1 MFGKRFSLTA
11 AVFALAFLLPSL
23 GFSAGSHNFDGKWK
37 LIPNKSSEISLYR
50 NLSLEIH
57 QKGSRVTLIQKWGT
71 RRFFA
76 DTLVLKTGGKVNK
89 IKIKNRVFPTNVFM
103 GLRMAVGK
111 NRKIKAFW
119 EKNGKVL
126 RLEMTYPLL
135 SSQGGTEVSATHIL
149 ALTSDAHV
157 MTYTVRRST
166 RDATPPIIYVL
177 KKDRYREAYVMHLAD
192 NWEVKGG
199 LDQQAFLISLQ
210 GLANTTAPRLYFI
223 YPKDWPVTFTPL
235 IYNFLQKH
243 MNFTFKELKTP
254 EQALQTLK
262 PFVKGYVI
270 WDPNV
275 RTSLI
280 VAFTV
285 AGLERAVVV
294 DEKMIPLVEK
304 AGLKKVADFRGKF
317 TGQTDYQIYKW
328 AYQKYWK
335 RCNKDLVLW
344 MGGDAGKIMKPG
356 MADWGISMKTFF
368 TDLSTRK
375 TDTLEYSLADKI
387 LSEMH
392 PLSMVMGWHSYAKD
406 LEREFV
412 TLVSSHGFAV
422 EGLNTTPNQSFMY
435 RIPPTPGFKYKN
447 NGHVVPGKKY
457 IPENKVYIT
466 CVQSDGIGL
475 GAWTKP
481 GRGEIPYTWEISL
494 QKYLPSALLEY
505 FYTDATP
512 NDYFIGALSGPGYI
526 YPKAVPPKLLPGLLR
541 EADKKMQQL
550 DLQYFD
556 VMDYSEGATVEG
568 NTELTKQ
575 VVNAYYKYM
584 PHAQG
589 FLNGYAPA
597 FTFAIKDKRPF
608 ISFDYYLSPTRDEN
622 AAVADIEEL
631 STINAKRPY
640 FLLLHVRESSDIK
653 RVQRILNKLKTK
665 IDYELVPLDIFM
677 KMAGEK
683 PTFKQCFLKK

>member
-1 MFGKRFSLTA
+1 MILLGVVLSLSFVLPVWGA
-11 AVFALAFLLPSL
+11 AQGNRAFE
-23 GFSAGSHNFDGKWK
+23 GKWK
-37 LIPNKSSEISLYR
+37 LIPKKSSEISLYR

-57 QKGSRVTLIQKWGT
+57 QNGPKVTLIEKWGT

-76 DTLVLKTGGKVNK
+76 DTLVLKTGGKLNK

-111 NRKIKAFW
+111 NRKIRAFW
-119 EKNGKVL
+119 EKDGKSL

-135 SSQGGTEVSATHIL
+135 SSQGGTEVTATHIL

-157 MTYTVRRST
+157 MTYTVSRST
-166 RDATPPIIYVL
+166 RDAAPPIIYVL
-177 KKDRYREAYVMHLAD
+177 KKEGYREAFMMRLAG
-192 NWEVKGG
+192 NWEVKGD
-199 LDQQAFLISLQ
+199 LPKQAFLISLQ
-210 GLANTTAPRLYFI
+210 GLANRTAPRLYFI

-235 IYNFLQKH
+235 IYNFLQDH
-243 MNFTFKELKTP
+243 MNFTFKQLKTP
-254 EQALQTLK
+254 EQALQALK
-262 PFVKGYVI
+262 KYVDGYVV
-270 WDPNV
+270 WDQNV

-285 AGLERAVVV
+285 AGLKNAVVV
-294 DEKMIPLVEK
+294 NENLIPLVEK
-304 AGLKKVADFRGKF
+304 AGLTKVADFRGKF

-328 AYQKYWK
+328 AYHRYWK
-335 RCNKDLVLW
+335 QCNKDLVLW

-356 MADWGISMKTFF
+356 MADWGISQKTFF

-375 TDTLEYSLADKI
+375 TDTLEYGLADKI

-422 EGLNTTPNQSFMY
+422 EGLNTTPNLSFLHM
-435 RIPPTPGFKYKN
+435 IPPTPGFQYKN
-447 NGHVVPGKKY
+447 HKNVVPGKKY

-505 FYTDATP
+505 FYTDATK

-541 EADKKMQQL
+541 EADQKMAQL
-550 DLQYFD
+550 DLHYFD

-575 VVNAYYKYM
+575 VVDAYYRYM

-608 ISFDYYLSPTRDEN
+608 ISYDYYLSPTRKED
-622 AAVADIEEL
+622 AAVADIAEL

-653 RVQRILNKLKTK
+653 RVQRILRKLKSK

-683 PTFKQCFLKK
+683 PTFKPCFLRK